1 MEIGVR
7 EVLIVVVGLV
17 ILAILL
23 DGLRRA
29 YESKKY
35 SLKVSLGKRPDNEEA
50 AGDLPE
56 FESAELPGS
65 GKSRVLKAASETSL
79 PEDFDESIVDE
90 IDLSPLNVDV
100 EGVNVDVKA
109 ESVASEGRPPVD
121 VEKADAHQD
130 VIVINIVSRQKEIE
144 GEDLLKVALNNGLRF
159 GEMNAFHRADSL
171 GEEGAKLF
179 SMLNLVKP
187 GSFDLDTMENLK
199 TPGVCLFMVLPGPHA
214 PRRAFD
220 IMLEAANRMSS
231 ALDCELRDEKQNA
244 LSQQT
249 IGHYRHRI
257 DEFSRKQM
265 VEDQADLVD

>member
-35 SLKVSLGKRPDNEEA
+35 SLKVSLGKHPDNEGA
-50 AGDLPE
+50 AGDLPG
-56 FESAELPGS
+56 FENAELPGS

-79 PEDFDESIVDE
+79 PENFDESIVDE
-90 IDLSPLNVDV
+90 IDLPPLSVDV
-100 EGVNVDVKA
+100 EDVSANVNA
-109 ESVASEGRPPVD
+109 EPVASEDRPSVD
-121 VEKADAHQD
+121 VEKSDAPQD
-130 VIVINIVSRQKEIE
+130 VIVINMVSRQKEIE

-187 GSFDLDTMENLK
+187 GSFDLDTMASLK
-199 TPGVCLFMVLPGPHA
+199 TPGVCLFMTLPGPHA

-231 ALDCELRDEKQNA
+231 ALDCELRDEKQSA

-265 VEDQADLVD
+265 AEDQADLVD